1 MKPWASTLVQCG
13 LSHARLVV
21 VFPPDSP
28 DRFGSW
34 GVRNFPVAVT
44 EKTIGRLDVAQP
56 ETEGTPK
63 TRFFLF
69 KEDAGIKW
77 A

>member
-34 GVRNFPVAVT
+34 GVRNFPVVVT
-44 EKTIGRLDVAQP
+44 EKTNGRLGA
-56 ETEGTPK
+56 
-63 TRFFLF
+63 
-69 KEDAGIKW
+69 A
-77 A
+77 